1 MDLFSKYLKLVITI
15 TYSGVF
21 FLRIFHYGFIYRRPI
36 AIVTECIPAILVT
49 AVLIFIV
56 SVIEYRI
63 LTPFQKIIEKAKK
76 NKSELSESE
85 YADCVRNYKKFDL
98 AILIGEGTG
107 FLLGASSTAILESLL
122 NFQPLDPILFF
133 IIILQSIGVGFL
145 CYTIMTFRIRK
156 ILMTNML
163 REIGI
168 KSVNTQLSK
177 TLSVSICACIFISTL
192 NMLTVPIGLIK
203 NVANEQNIFKTFLTF
218 SLIGAFLTF
227 IVCGSAYSLLIRKI
241 QETEKSISEKL
252 HEETQNL
259 AVATKESAATSLN
272 QSAAVK
278 EIVATMEDTN
288 NLATTINS
296 KVVNT
301 VKSSQKSKDDII
313 LGAEY
318 LHKNILKLLDIMET
332 NQKTID
338 GIRYLDEKIN
348 NIWEV
353 VNLINAV
360 ASQAKIIAFNAE
372 LEANSAGAFGK
383 NFHIVA
389 SEVRRLADNIID
401 STREIKDKITDIQKA
416 SDLLIMQSKN
426 GTEQL
431 NQGFEDVKKLESNF
445 EDIKNSAEETAKSNV
460 AVSDFIA
467 QLSSSSEQIF
477 STIKQISIG
486 IENFSQATE
495 SISSISENV
504 NDIAGLL

>member
-1 MDLFSKYLKLVITI
+1 
-15 TYSGVF
+15 
-21 FLRIFHYGFIYRRPI
+21 
-36 AIVTECIPAILVT
+36 
-49 AVLIFIV
+49 
-56 SVIEYRI
+56 
-63 LTPFQKIIEKAKK
+63 
-76 NKSELSESE
+76 
-85 YADCVRNYKKFDL
+85 
-98 AILIGEGTG
+98 
-107 FLLGASSTAILESLL
+107 
-122 NFQPLDPILFF
+122 
-133 IIILQSIGVGFL
+133 
-145 CYTIMTFRIRK
+145 
-156 ILMTNML
+156 ML

-203 NVANEQNIFKTFLTF
+203 NVANEQNIFETFLTF